1 MKPITNSDA
10 ASRLLNKIIYS
21 DGDYPEFVFKR
32 AFEEISKIPSAV
44 EKQVCFTMLY
54 AAIGEQDEAE
64 AQARL
69 IPLPLK
75 TYKDHIDAA
84 CAYNATN
91 QFLDASRAL
100 SGIPIKTLIAMGD
113 ARIALQLAFST
124 FSAKC
129 AEEIMNNASG
139 VDDVIKEF
147 HGSAALFKLLKKYS
161 IAEDHVKAYVEE
173 CAQAIKPWLAGKN
186 KPLAVWHSV
195 EDDEDMAVVDFYLP
209 AEPEEFG
216 EILLAIASIDKM
228 KYSPALAHRFM
239 VDPQLYEDM
248 PQS

>member
-21 DGDYPEFVFKR
+21 DGNYSNFEFKR
-32 AFEEISKIPSAV
+32 AFEEFSKIPSEV
-44 EKQVCFTMLY
+44 QRQVCFAMLY
-54 AAIGEQDEAE
+54 AAIGDQDEAE

-75 TYKDHIDAA
+75 THKDNLDAA
-84 CAYNATN
+84 CAYNVAN
-91 QFLDASRAL
+91 RFMDASIAL
-100 SGIPIKTLIAMGD
+100 SSIPVKTLIAMGD
-113 ARIALQLAFST
+113 AGIALKLAFST
-124 FSAKC
+124 FSAKY
-129 AEEIMNNASG
+129 AEEIMNKASG

-147 HGSAALFKLLKKYS
+147 HGSAALFRLLNKFS
-161 IAEDHVKAYVEE
+161 IDEGHVKGYVEE
-173 CAQAIKPWLAGKN
+173 CAQAVKPWLVGKN
-186 KPLAVWHSV
+186 KPLAMWHSV
-195 EDDEDMAVVDFYLP
+195 EDSEDMAVVDFYLP

-228 KYSPALAHRFM
+228 KYSSALAHGFM
-239 VDPQLYEDM
+239 VDPQLYEDI